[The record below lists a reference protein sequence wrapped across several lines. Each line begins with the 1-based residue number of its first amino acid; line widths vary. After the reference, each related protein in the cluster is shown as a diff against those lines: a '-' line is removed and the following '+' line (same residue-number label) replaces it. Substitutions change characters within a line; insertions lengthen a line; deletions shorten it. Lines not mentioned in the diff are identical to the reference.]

1 MTLAMPVNL
10 FAFAEM
16 IYWTELQN
24 YTCSIISYVHLS
36 ITDTSDGSFSSRGMT
51 LMTLMTL
58 NLDTM
63 QTSTRIVAWLHAC
76 TYIFRSS

>member
-1 MTLAMPVNL
+1 MTLAMPVSL

-24 YTCSIISYVHLS
+24 YTCSLISYVNLS
-36 ITDTSDGSFSSRGMT
+36 INDTSDGSFSSRG
-51 LMTLMTL
+51 MTLMTL

-63 QTSTRIVAWLHAC
+63 QTSTRIVAWLQAC